1 MKKIID
7 GIKQLIEN
15 ERKKEGSKLQY
26 IQTVYWGDPVSI
38 PYSNQPA
45 VTIDYLG
52 SDIKEQGDATRKYI
66 HHLLIKLIVNKKDY
80 IGSVNLEY
88 AKVHAL
94 DDILGVVQDGDSN
107 NDIYANTLVGLLDH
121 NSGLPYNGVNTVE
134 TSLVTQTKYEMKDK
148 PFEAYVVEIYLDAL
162 SFGGL

>member
-7 GIKQLIEN
+7 AIKQLIEN
-15 ERKKEGSKLQY
+15 ERQIDGSKLQY

-52 SDIKEQGDATRKYI
+52 ADIKEQNDITRKYI
-66 HHLLIKLIVNKKDY
+66 HHILIKLIVNKKDY
-80 IGSVNLEY
+80 IGSVDLEY

-94 DDILGVVQDGDSN
+94 DDVLGIVQDADSN
-107 NDIYANTLVGLLDH
+107 NDIYADTLVGLLDH
-121 NSGLPYNGVNTVE
+121 NSGLPYNGVDTVE
-134 TSLVTQTKYEMKDK
+134 TSVVTRTVYELKEK
-148 PFEAYVVEIYLDAL
+148 PFEAYVIEIYLDAL
-162 SFGGL
+162 TFGGI